1 MTTVLTFLGAAG
13 TVTGSRT
20 LVEHSGARTLVD
32 CGLYQGERQWRHRN
46 WDPFP
51 VSPAG
56 IDDVVLTHAHLDH
69 CGYLPALVRQGLDGP
84 VWCTP
89 GTADLA
95 PIVLRDSAHLLEEEA
110 SYARTSGYS
119 RHDPPVPLYTAGDV
133 EQALRQ
139 FRQTGY
145 GVPVALEGA
154 GTLVLV
160 RAGHVLGSASAHLT
174 TADTTVLFSGDLGR
188 PEHPVLRP
196 REPAPAARTVVVES
210 TYGDRSHPSLDPD
223 HHLLAETIRRTVAR
237 GGSVLVPAF
246 AVDRTE
252 LVLNALSLLWHEHRI
267 PQVPVYVDSPM
278 ALRVLDVYRDPRH
291 RDELRLGVSDDLVQL
306 PGLRT
311 LPTAQESERVNRPKE
326 PSIIVSSSGM
336 ASGGR
341 VVHHLRTLLPDR
353 RNTVVLTGYQAV
365 GTRGRALAEGAHEVK
380 IAGAYVRVRA
390 EVVQD
395 QGFSVHADAD
405 ELVAWVIGLVQ
416 PPEAVFVTHGEPQAA
431 AALADRLRRE
441 TGATVV
447 VPRLGERV
455 VVP

>member
-1 MTTVLTFLGAAG
+1 MCPTESPTESPTTSAPHTP
-13 TVTGSRT
+13 SRGGRALR
-20 LVEHSGARTLVD
+20 LVSCAVRDLV
-32 CGLYQGERQWRHRN
+32 
-46 WDPFP
+46 P
-51 VSPAG
+51 VELHPSPA
-56 IDDVVLTHAHLDH
+56 
-69 CGYLPALVRQGLDGP
+69 
-84 VWCTP
+84 
-89 GTADLA
+89 
-95 PIVLRDSAHLLEEEA
+95 
-110 SYARTSGYS
+110 
-119 RHDPPVPLYTAGDV
+119 
-133 EQALRQ
+133 
-139 FRQTGY
+139 
-145 GVPVALEGA
+145 
-154 GTLVLV
+154 
-160 RAGHVLGSASAHLT
+160 
-174 TADTTVLFSGDLGR
+174 
-188 PEHPVLRP
+188 
-196 REPAPAARTVVVES
+196 
-210 TYGDRSHPSLDPD
+210 
-223 HHLLAETIRRTVAR
+223 
-237 GGSVLVPAF
+237 
-246 AVDRTE
+246 
-252 LVLNALSLLWHEHRI
+252 
-267 PQVPVYVDSPM
+267 
-278 ALRVLDVYRDPRH
+278 RV
-291 RDELRLGVSDDLVQL
+291 GVSDDLVQL

-447 VPRLGERV
+447 VARLGERV